1 MTAAPDLYTFLPKV
15 DLHRHLE
22 GSLRLTTMLEI
33 ARAYNLAVPMERTRL
48 SSLVQFQKRDQP
60 TYQNFLAKFATLRL
74 LYRSPEV
81 IQRITSEAIEDA
93 ARDNVRHLEMRFT
106 PVALSRVGGFPLG
119 KVMDWVCAAARQAAE
134 EHRISVRLIVSV
146 NRHESVQL
154 AEEVVAL
161 AMDRLPQGVVGMDL
175 AGNEA
180 DFPAEPFASILHAAR
195 QAGLRLT
202 IHAGEW
208 NGAANVR
215 QAIEEFGAERIGHG
229 VRVLEDPNTVALARE
244 RQTVFEVC
252 LTSNYQ
258 SGVTPRLRDH
268 PVRRMLDA
276 GLKVSLGSDDP
287 SVSQITLSQEYRLAR
302 KIVGLSLEA
311 LKEIILVG
319 AQAAFLPPSES
330 KTLQNRVETEL
341 KRVLEAS
348 QSDKKTDTI
357 KP

>member
-1 MTAAPDLYTFLPKV
+1 MTAAPALYPSLPKV

-33 ARAYNLAVPMERTRL
+33 ARAYNLAVPLEQVRL
-48 SSLVQFQKRDQP
+48 RSLVQVRKRERP

-74 LYRSPEV
+74 FYRSPEV

-106 PVALSRVGGFPLG
+106 PVALSRAEGFPLG
-119 KVMDWVCAAARQAAE
+119 EVMDWVCAAARQAAE
-134 EHRISVRLIVSV
+134 KHRISVRLIVSV
-146 NRHESVQL
+146 NRHESVQV

-161 AMDRLPQGVVGMDL
+161 AVDRLPQGLVGMDL

-180 DFPAEPFASILHAAR
+180 DFPAEPFASILRSAR

-215 QAIEEFGAERIGHG
+215 QAIAEFGAERIGHG
-229 VRVLEDPNTVALARE
+229 VRVLEDPDVVALARE

-258 SGVTPRLRDH
+258 SGVIPRLRDH
-268 PVRRMLDA
+268 PIRKMLNA

-287 SVSQITLSQEYRLAR
+287 SVSHITLSQEYRLACET
-302 KIVGLSLEA
+302 IGLSLEA

-319 AQAAFLPPSES
+319 AQAAFLPPAEG
-330 KTLQNRVETEL
+330 KTLQNRVETEWNQ
-341 KRVLEAS
+341 VLES
-348 QSDKKTDTI
+348 LQSKQKNRYN
-357 KP
+357 